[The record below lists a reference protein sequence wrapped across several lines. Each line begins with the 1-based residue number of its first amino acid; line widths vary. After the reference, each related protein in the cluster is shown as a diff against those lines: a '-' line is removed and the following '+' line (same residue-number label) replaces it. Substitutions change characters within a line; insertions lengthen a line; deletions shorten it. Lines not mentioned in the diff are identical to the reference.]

1 MAEDQ
6 NNGLTLKSRSGY
18 TGKLFLPSTADI
30 ATLNTA
36 QAAVNSIDPTA
47 RFIVSST
54 EPETA
59 DDGKIWITV
68 EGGVREYVTE
78 SITIVNDNGAVATDV
93 DFTGTNFAD
102 FTLQN
107 IVAGTNVVLTGNLA
121 NMPTLAMI
129 YCYLGDTD
137 LCFSE
142 ADTSIPIAR
151 QITYRDDL
159 KTVTALTQYNK
170 AYNFLIPIT
179 IATTNSATDDA
190 SCIFCLNCNTSVT
203 FYSLKLTY
211 THYV

>member
-68 EGGVREYVTE
+68 EGG
-78 SITIVNDNGAVATDV
+78 G
-93 DFTGTNFAD
+93 
-102 FTLQN
+102 
-107 IVAGTNVVLTGNLA
+107 
-121 NMPTLAMI
+121 
-129 YCYLGDTD
+129 
-137 LCFSE
+137 
-142 ADTSIPIAR
+142 
-151 QITYRDDL
+151 
-159 KTVTALTQYNK
+159 
-170 AYNFLIPIT
+170 
-179 IATTNSATDDA
+179 
-190 SCIFCLNCNTSVT
+190 
-203 FYSLKLTY
+203 
-211 THYV
+211 